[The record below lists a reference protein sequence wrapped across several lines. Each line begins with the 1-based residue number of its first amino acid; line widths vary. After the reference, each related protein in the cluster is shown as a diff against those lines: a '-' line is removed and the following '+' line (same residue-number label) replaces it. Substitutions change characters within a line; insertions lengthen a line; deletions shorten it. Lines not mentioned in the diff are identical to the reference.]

1 MFPDYTTRERLVDGC
16 VHIVGSAAAV
26 AAIAVLF
33 AVVVPNGQ
41 ALSIASVAV
50 YGVGLIAMLGF
61 SAGYNMVSRPNWKRL
76 LRRLDHAAI
85 FIMIAGTYTPFSLL
99 VIGGEDGLLLLAG
112 VWLVGLIGVAGVAF
126 VPEKAEKISIGVY
139 LAQGWAILLVVEPLL
154 AAASDRVLVLLLAGG
169 VLYTAGVAF
178 HLWERLPYHN
188 AIWHVF
194 VLAAAACHYVAIF
207 DTVAMAG

>member
-1 MFPDYTTRERLVDGC
+1 MFPDYTARERLVDGC
-16 VHIVGSAAAV
+16 VHILGSAV
-26 AAIAVLF
+26 AIVAIAALLTI
-33 AVVVPNGQ
+33 VVPAGPP
-41 ALSIASVAV
+41 LSIASVAV
-50 YGVGLIAMLGF
+50 YGAGLIAMLGF
-61 SAGYNMVSRPNWKRL
+61 SAGYNMVSRPRWKRL

-99 VIGGEDGLLLLAG
+99 VIGGEEGLMLLAG

-126 VPEKAEKISIGVY
+126 APDKAEKISIGVY
-139 LAQGWAILLVVEPLL
+139 LAQGWAILLVVEPLR

-169 VLYTAGVAF
+169 ILYTAGVAF

-188 AIWHVF
+188 AIWHIF

-207 DTVAMAG
+207 DAVALAG